1 MPVKKKSKKNPLT
14 VVYASAVI
22 VVAVIV
28 VSVTFYQYFFD
39 RYDGSPKWLHIPAG
53 SSETSVRDSLVA
65 VDPVFGSKV
74 YRIWSMSGGNPSLAR
89 GAYRVDDGMS
99 AVGLTRKIAKG
110 RQTPVKV
117 VFNNI
122 RTMEQL
128 AGCIAAKMEFTADE
142 FLSACDRVLPESG
155 FEKET
160 YPAAFIPDSYE
171 FYWTAS
177 PDKVV
182 DTLLGYRNRYWNE
195 ERRSKAS
202 RLGLNPVA
210 VATVASIVE
219 EETGKSDERPLV
231 ARLYLNRIRRNMPL
245 QADPTVKFAVGDFG
259 LKRILRRHLDVE
271 SSYNTYK
278 HNGLPPGPIRIAE
291 RSTLEQV
298 LDAPVHNYIYMCAKE
313 DFSGRHNFA
322 VDFSTHQQ
330 NARRYQAELNRR
342 GIK

>member
-1 MPVKKKSKKNPLT
+1 MPAKKKSKRNPLT
-14 VVYASAVI
+14 LVYASSLIA
-22 VVAVIV
+22 VAVIA
-28 VSVTFYQYFFD
+28 VSVAVYQYFYD
-39 RYDGSPKWLHIPAG
+39 SYDGESKWLYIPVG
-53 SSETSVRDSLVA
+53 SSEESVRDSLMT
-65 VDPVFGSKV
+65 VDSGFGSKV
-74 YRIWSMSGGNPSLAR
+74 YRIWNLAGGTPSVAH
-89 GAYRVDDGMS
+89 GAYRVDDGIS
-99 AVGLTRKIAKG
+99 AIGLARKISKG

-122 RTMEQL
+122 RTMDQL
-128 AGCIAAKMEFTADE
+128 AGRIASKMEFTPAE
-142 FLSACDRVLPESG
+142 FLSACDSVLPESG

-182 DTLLGYRNRYWNE
+182 ETMLGYRNRYWNE
-195 ERRSKAS
+195 ERRAKAS
-202 RLGLNPVA
+202 KLGLNPVS

-219 EETGKSDERPLV
+219 EETGNNGERPVV
-231 ARLYLNRIRRNMPL
+231 ARLYLNRLQRNMPL

-271 SSYNTYK
+271 SPYNTYK
-278 HNGLPPGPIRIAE
+278 HNGLPPGPIRIAD
-291 RSTLEQV
+291 RRTLEQV
-298 LDAPVHNYIYMCAKE
+298 LDAPQHNYIYMCAKE

-322 VDFSTHQQ
+322 VDFSAHQQ